1 MHKSQIL
8 FLLAVFASP
17 IAMADSFQ
25 NMSDATLDSADASA
39 RLAASGTQVALG
51 AVAVPLAGLGAL
63 AEAGGETAT
72 EISADLWDVA
82 NTPLKV
88 DDAVVIAQ
96 PLPDMAQ
103 SSPANPIHKA
113 DPK

>member
-1 MHKSQIL
+1 MTKHQTLIAL
-8 FLLAVFASP
+8 ALLTAPV
-17 IAMADSFQ
+17 AMADSFQ
-25 NMSDATLDSADASA
+25 NMSEATLDSADASA

-96 PLPDMAQ
+96 PLPDLDGRITT
-103 SSPANPIHKA
+103 STEGTE
-113 DPK
+113 

>member
-1 MHKSQIL
+1 MHKSQTLI
-8 FLLAVFASP
+8 LLAVIASP
-17 IAMADSFQ
+17 LAMADSFQ

-96 PLPDMAQ
+96 PLPEMTP
-103 SSPANPIHKA
+103 SSPTHPVHKA